1 MVVVVVAVVV
11 MAVVR
16 MSLLPSEAP
25 QDMAAIL
32 AEMQAMWVELNALCQ
47 APPNGGGG
55 TSDPPNTTGGG
66 DHPPNTIGGG
76 DPPARGNV

>member
-11 MAVVR
+11 VAVVR

-32 AEMQAMWVELNALCQ
+32 AEMQAM
-47 APPNGGGG
+47 
-55 TSDPPNTTGGG
+55 
-66 DHPPNTIGGG
+66 
-76 DPPARGNV
+76 

>member
-1 MVVVVVAVVV
+1 MLFFLLVVVALLMCYYCVGCRWFEAMVVVVVAVVV

-32 AEMQAMWVELNALCQ
+32 AEMQAM
-47 APPNGGGG
+47 
-55 TSDPPNTTGGG
+55 
-66 DHPPNTIGGG
+66 
-76 DPPARGNV
+76 